1 MTSSRSRSASIESID
16 EIRSRWTIEDNLIV
30 GHSDIA
36 PDRKEDPGELF
47 PWKQLAQAGHGDWVE
62 VPVHRMEGL
71 APGYQAKGPAIFE
84 SDTTTVL
91 MREGERVSVTP
102 HGWLDIE
109 LG

>member
-1 MTSSRSRSASIESID
+1 
-16 EIRSRWTIEDNLIV
+16 
-30 GHSDIA
+30 
-36 PDRKEDPGELF
+36 
-47 PWKQLAQAGHGDWVE
+47 
-62 VPVHRMEGL
+62 VPVHRMEAL
-71 APGYQAKGPAIFE
+71 VPGYQTKGPAIFE